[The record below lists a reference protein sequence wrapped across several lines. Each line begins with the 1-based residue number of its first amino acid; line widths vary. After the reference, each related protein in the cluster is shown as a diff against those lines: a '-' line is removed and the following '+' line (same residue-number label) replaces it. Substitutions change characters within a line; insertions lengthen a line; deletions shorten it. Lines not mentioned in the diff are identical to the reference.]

1 MRAGLILIPP
11 VFYKLQN
18 LKAMKR
24 LATIL
29 LGLMLA
35 SCSVGYYSNN
45 GMGLSTVANISV
57 QPDWGPAG
65 YDCANFYYFP
75 EHNFYYDVNRALFY
89 YYHNRQWLSAKHLP
103 YGLGYPRDLYRLY
116 KVVLNNIS
124 KPWKYNRRHIMEYK
138 HYGKIHNQ
146 PVLHPHKAPQY
157 NGNRPNRPPQNG
169 YGPSYNNNNRPP
181 QMKPQQ
187 GNGSRYE
194 NNYGSDRNTIRNS
207 RNNNTSRNNVTPQRG
222 NGANN
227 NGKFQQPKPQP
238 KPQGQG
244 ARPTVKSSNKSQSS
258 PSVKGSRS
266 NSSSS
271 SKSKSNTRSNSS
283 SSSSSKGR
291 STGSR
296 GR

>member
-1 MRAGLILIPP
+1 
-11 VFYKLQN
+11 
-18 LKAMKR
+18 MKR

-157 NGNRPNRPPQNG
+157 NGNRPNHPPQNG

-227 NGKFQQPKPQP
+227 NGKVQQPKPQP

-271 SKSKSNTRSNSS
+271 SKSKSSTRSNSS
-283 SSSSSKGR
+283 SSSSSNGR

>member
-1 MRAGLILIPP
+1 
-11 VFYKLQN
+11 
-18 LKAMKR
+18 MKR
-24 LATIL
+24 LAAIL

-75 EHNFYYDVNRALFY
+75 EHNFYYDINRALFY
-89 YYHNRQWLSAKHLP
+89 YYHNKRWLSAKHLP

-227 NGKFQQPKPQP
+227 NGKVQQPKPQP

-271 SKSKSNTRSNSS
+271 SKSKSSTRSNSS
-283 SSSSSKGR
+283 SSSSSNGR

>member
-1 MRAGLILIPP
+1 
-11 VFYKLQN
+11 
-18 LKAMKR
+18 MKR

-57 QPDWGPAG
+57 QPAGGPAG

-227 NGKFQQPKPQP
+227 NGKVQQPKPQP
-238 KPQGQG
+238 KPQGKG

-271 SKSKSNTRSNSS
+271 SKSKSSTRSNSS
-283 SSSSSKGR
+283 SSSSSNGR

>member
-1 MRAGLILIPP
+1 
-11 VFYKLQN
+11 
-18 LKAMKR
+18 MKR
-24 LATIL
+24 LAAIL

-227 NGKFQQPKPQP
+227 NGKVQQPKPQP

-266 NSSSS
+266 NSSSN
-271 SKSKSNTRSNSS
+271 SKSKSSTRSNSS
-283 SSSSSKGR
+283 SSSSSNGR